1 MLVTFC
7 SLSLLFASGM
17 ASQAKKGEM
26 LSTEE
31 WQRNHQLISQIYT
44 KGPELAFCER
54 NLMYPITAVSSW
66 DAEWRML
73 SRPGAKQFSHKAGE
87 YN

>member
-1 MLVTFC
+1 MYLGVTQRRV
-7 SLSLLFASGM
+7 LALLP
-17 ASQAKKGEM
+17 
-26 LSTEE
+26 LPLP
-31 WQRNHQLISQIYT
+31 QLARI
-44 KGPELAFCER
+44 PEVL
-54 NLMYPITAVSSW
+54 TAVSSW